1 MAETVLYPTTQA
13 RQALALRFG
22 FPYDSGMQDGEWE
35 VANTEEFERCL
46 AAYTL
51 SMPNDQRFSLMEILI
66 QCVEDSKDEAMF
78 NTRWAKVRSLLV
90 HHRSLHAQTIAYW
103 ACSEERDVEQCFRVS
118 QLMRELP

>member
-1 MAETVLYPTTQA
+1 MHAGSSSLSTSVWLSL
-13 RQALALRFG
+13 RQWDAGLG
-22 FPYDSGMQDGEWE
+22 WE
-35 VANTEEFERCL
+35 VANIEEFERCL

-66 QCVEDSKDEAMF
+66 RCVEDSKDEAMF

-118 QLMRELP
+118 QFMRELP